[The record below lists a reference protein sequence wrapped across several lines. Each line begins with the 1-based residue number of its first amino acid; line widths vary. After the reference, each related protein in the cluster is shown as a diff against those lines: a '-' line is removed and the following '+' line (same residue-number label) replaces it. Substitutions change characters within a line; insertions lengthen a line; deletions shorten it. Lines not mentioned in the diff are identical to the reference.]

1 MAFTLYSAICALS
14 PTHDQAALQGHGGV
28 RARTPVLSRLLA
40 SPSCNSSSRTRCILS
55 PSNTRSRANILEQN
69 SHGKL
74 AFSGRFSNSSTHLLR
89 EVAYSQ
95 SSKPIRGVTSASL
108 TGPTTVAVAANL
120 FQLATAFVVPFYT
133 VMILAPQWE
142 GTKKM
147 MESELTYFI
156 LGVGY
161 IYLLWQSWTPETLGL
176 MFSSKYWLPELSG
189 ITRMFSS
196 TITVASAWL
205 HLLAADL
212 FAGRQIF
219 LDGLN
224 HNVETRH
231 SLVLCLMMCPIGIFS
246 HLVTKSIVLFSR
258 RARTEEKLPITNE
271 FPPYTT

>member
-1 MAFTLYSAICALS
+1 MAFSLYSAICAFS
-14 PTHDQAALQGHGGV
+14 PTHDPAAVQGHGGV
-28 RARTPVLSRLLA
+28 RARTPALSRLCA
-40 SPSCNSSSRTRCILS
+40 VSSCNSSSRSSRCILS
-55 PSNTRSRANILEQN
+55 LSNTRNGANNFGQI
-69 SHGKL
+69 SYGKL
-74 AFSGRFSNSSTHLLR
+74 ACSGRFSNSGTQLLR
-89 EVAYSQ
+89 GAVYSQ
-95 SSKPIRGVTSASL
+95 SSKAIRAVTSASL
-108 TGPTTVAVAANL
+108 TGPTTVAVVANL

-156 LGVGY
+156 LGVGH
-161 IYLLWQSWTPETLGL
+161 IYLLWQSWTPETQGF

-205 HLLAADL
+205 HLLAADV

-258 RARTEEKLPITNE
+258 RARTEEKLQIT
-271 FPPYTT
+271 T